1 MLSVPVLI
9 SSLLNA
15 MDVISNNYKWCYFA
29 VYVGAQCACT
39 GLYFYVCCGIG
50 FVLLFCIVNSELFRK
65 GKEKRGKSKKQKK
78 QKKQEVSA
86 L

>member
-1 MLSVPVLI
+1 MCLYWPVL
-9 SSLLNA
+9 LR
-15 MDVISNNYKWCYFA
+15 
-29 VYVGAQCACT
+29 
-39 GLYFYVCCGIG
+39 CGIG